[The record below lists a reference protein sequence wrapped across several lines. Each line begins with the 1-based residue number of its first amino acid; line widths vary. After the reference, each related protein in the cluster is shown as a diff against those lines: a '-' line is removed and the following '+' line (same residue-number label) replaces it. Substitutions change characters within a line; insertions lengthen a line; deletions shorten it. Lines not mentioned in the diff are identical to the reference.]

1 MTSKLFSVGNPFGDG
16 LANASLQD
24 SDLLDVLR
32 SYKRRVAS
40 NYRAVLPEDI
50 GTLPNDGLLVSNKI
64 DGELWFMIS
73 KQGEVFLANPRG
85 RVITG
90 KLPIFEGGTKL
101 PDQTIIAGELH
112 VQVGHGRCRVGDVSA
127 LIAEGKH
134 ADVNRLR
141 FAAFDLLQTKDADK
155 QSIYAE
161 RVDSLQKLIKPSD
174 HLFVIESQE
183 IDRVELAKRFEA
195 NVMSGNSEGLII
207 RLGNGL
213 IYKLK
218 PAITIDAA
226 IIAFTPM
233 EDQARSVLLGLMMP
247 DKTMQIFGGCGN
259 LGTDAQRKSL
269 FKQLSE
275 LKIDAPIR
283 YASDSGTI
291 YTFVKPEVIVEIKV
305 TDIQA
310 EHSDGSVS
318 KSMRLK
324 FENNQWYQVGM
335 AHCPRPIHAVI
346 EKLRDDKTA
355 NTTDIRISQIE
366 DYLVHDSIEKLVFQ
380 LPKSTVIRREV
391 WTKETKGTITV
402 RKLLIW
408 QTNKQEINNLYP
420 AYVVHWTDYSPG
432 RASPLDREV
441 KLAPNEKSA
450 NIIADKLVEENIKK
464 GWSLVKTTK

>member
-1 MTSKLFSVGNPFGDG
+1 MTSKLFSGGNPFGDG

-24 SDLLDVLR
+24 SDLLDVLS

-40 NYRAVLPEDI
+40 NYRAVLPDDM

-64 DGELWFMIS
+64 DGELWFMIAM
-73 KQGEVFLANPRG
+73 QGEVFLANPRG

-90 KLPIFEGGTKL
+90 KLPIFKGVAKL
-101 PDQTIIAGELH
+101 PDHTIIAGELH
-112 VQVGHGRCRVGDVSA
+112 VQVDHGRCRVGDLSA
-127 LIAEGKH
+127 LIAQGKQ
-134 ADVNRLR
+134 ADINRLR
-141 FAAFDLLQTKDADK
+141 FAAFDILQTQDADK
-155 QSIYAE
+155 QSIYTE
-161 RVDSLQKLIKPSD
+161 RLESLQKLIKPSD
-174 HLFVIESQE
+174 QLFVIKSQQ

-195 NVMSGNSEGLII
+195 EVMSGNSEGLII
-207 RLGNGL
+207 RLANGL

-247 DKTMQIFGGCGN
+247 DETMQIFGGCGN

-269 FKQLSE
+269 LKQLSK
-275 LKIDAPIR
+275 LKIDAQIR
-283 YASDSGTI
+283 YASDSGSL

-324 FENNQWYQVGM
+324 LEKNQWEQQGM
-335 AHCPRPIHAVI
+335 AACPRPIHAVI
-346 EKLRDDKTA
+346 EKIREDKSA
-355 NTTDIRISQIE
+355 NMTDIRFAQIE
-366 DYLVHDSIEKLVFQ
+366 DYAVKDTAEKIAVD
-380 LPKSTVIRREV
+380 LPKSKVIRREV
-391 WTKETKGTITV
+391 WTKETKGVTAV
-402 RKLLIW
+402 RKLVVW
-408 QTNKQEINNLYP
+408 QTNKQEIDNNYP
-420 AYVVHWTDYSPG
+420 GYVVHWTDYSPG

-450 NIIADKLVEENIKK
+450 IAIADAMVEENIKK
-464 GWSLVKTTK
+464 GWNKAQ